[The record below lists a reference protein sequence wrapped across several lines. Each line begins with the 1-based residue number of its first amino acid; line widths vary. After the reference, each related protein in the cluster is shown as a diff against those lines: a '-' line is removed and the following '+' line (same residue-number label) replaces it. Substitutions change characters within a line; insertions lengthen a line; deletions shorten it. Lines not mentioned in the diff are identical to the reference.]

1 MPWLAFIELNYL
13 PHLCPHKLAERS
25 IVYGTVQHP
34 LGKSTHSYSQEAWV
48 FRERSE
54 AFVKNAEI
62 LVSLLASAAWS
73 GFPRWQ
79 APAAQ

>member
-1 MPWLAFIELNYL
+1 MGQSSTL
-13 PHLCPHKLAERS
+13 
-25 IVYGTVQHP
+25 
-34 LGKSTHSYSQEAWV
+34 LGKSTHRYSQAGAV
-48 FRERSE
+48 SGGGE
-54 AFVKNAEI
+54 AFVKHAEI